1 MAFNAK
7 IFNLAQGV
15 VDHLTQFVSNSAGK
29 LPPWN
34 VPVPGYPLTSNAV
47 LVKYDT
53 NNDLYIEVNID
64 GGSTP
69 DAIIKY
75 KTYPVPG
82 NETSNPVTGLAQT
95 MFSPHVI
102 QVGFDIGANASGT
115 ATLATAVATN
125 AVTVNGV
132 TFTAVASGATGNQW
146 NIGASDTISAAN
158 LAAAINGSVTAGA
171 AGVVFA
177 TSSGAVVTIWSSVPG
192 TYANNITLAKTG
204 VPITVSGATRTG
216 GTGASLPASDWLFAL
231 IMGEVAD
238 QATEVQLYEK
248 AGIVNTDLGTST
260 YLIGTFRSVEWGAL
274 DRI

>member
-15 VDHLTQFVSNSAGK
+15 VDHLTQFISNSAGR

-34 VPVPGYPLTSNAV
+34 VPVPGYPLTNNAV

-53 NNDLYIEVNID
+53 NNDLYIEVNVD
-64 GGSTP
+64 GGATP

-82 NETSNPVTGLAQT
+82 NELVNPVTGLSQT
-95 MFSPHVI
+95 MFSPHIV

-115 ATLATAVATN
+115 ATLLNAVATN
-125 AVTVNGV
+125 AVTINGV
-132 TFTAVASGATGNQW
+132 AFTAVASGATGNQW
-146 NIGASDTISAAN
+146 NIGASDAASAVN
-158 LAAAINGSVTAGA
+158 LATAINGSVTAGA

-177 TSSGAVVTIWSSVPG
+177 VASGTVVTIYSSVPG
-192 TYANNITLAKTG
+192 TYANNITLTKTG
-204 VPITVSGATRTG
+204 VPITVSGATLAG

-231 IMGEVAD
+231 IMGEVSD
-238 QATEVQLYEK
+238 QAVEVQLYEK
-248 AGIVNTDLGTST
+248 SGIANTDLGTST
-260 YLIGTFRSVEWGAL
+260 YLVGTFRSVEWGAL